1 MATISGIDAPPTAV
15 TVLDVAREAGVSPS
29 TVSRILNG
37 TARVTSDKRSAV
49 EEAIRKLDFRPNLF
63 ARSLKTGT
71 TMTVGI
77 LTQDVESPFYGRAMK
92 GIEAGLAGTGYAPI
106 MVSGHWNAAEE
117 AERVRLLMARR
128 IDGLVILTGH
138 LDDRQIA
145 EFARHQPI
153 VVTGRQLDAP
163 QVRAFT
169 LDQEAGGHLATCH
182 LLSLGHRRIA
192 HIAGPSDHTDATD
205 RRAGYE
211 RALREAGIAPA
222 PELVVQGDFLE
233 NGGLLAMNRLLA
245 GSLLLAITGA
255 VFAAL
260 EAQQVD
266 AVLAENGSG
275 GVPAADRGELDGLL
289 AGSAS
294 AKAELA
300 GLPSPVASS
309 IHDGAAEAFS
319 YALGHSMWVLVAV
332 GLAGTVLTWWLL
344 AGQTTGSA
352 AVADAEGPVPA
363 ADQHHYAQHRRPH

>member
-1 MATISGIDAPPTAV
+1 MTNPACTIGASLPVPSPVATISGIDAPPSSV

-71 TMTVGI
+71 TMTIGI

-117 AERVRLLMARR
+117 SERVRLLMARR

-169 LDQEAGGHLATCH
+169 LDQEAGGHLATRH
-182 LLSLGHRRIA
+182 LLNLGHRRIA

-211 RALREAGIAPA
+211 RALREAGIDSGAGAGGAGRLHGKRRPA
-222 PELVVQGDFLE
+222 GDEPAARQRADLHRGVRGQRPDGLRRAHGAVSARRARARRRVHPGSRRPARPPRMPPPPMTTVRQPIYEIGLAAAHALLTMLGHPMPAVEVPPLELVVRE
-233 NGGLLAMNRLLA
+233 
-245 GSLLLAITGA
+245 
-255 VFAAL
+255 
-260 EAQQVD
+260 
-266 AVLAENGSG
+266 
-275 GVPAADRGELDGLL
+275 
-289 AGSAS
+289 
-294 AKAELA
+294 
-300 GLPSPVASS
+300 
-309 IHDGAAEAFS
+309 
-319 YALGHSMWVLVAV
+319 
-332 GLAGTVLTWWLL
+332 
-344 AGQTTGSA
+344 TT
-352 AVADAEGPVPA
+352 
-363 ADQHHYAQHRRPH
+363 RRV

>member
-1 MATISGIDAPPTAV
+1 MHNRCKSSNSSPVATLSGIDAPPSSV

-71 TMTVGI
+71 TMTIGI

-117 AERVRLLMARR
+117 SERVRLLMARR

-169 LDQEAGGHLATCH
+169 LDQEAGGHLATRH
-182 LLSLGHRRIA
+182 LLNLGHRRIA

-211 RALREAGIAPA
+211 RALREAGIAAA
-222 PELVVQGDFLE
+222 PELVAQGDFME
-233 NGGLLAMNRLLA
+233 SGGLLAMNRLLDS
-245 GSLLLAITGA
+245 GQTFTA
-255 VFAAL
+255 VFAANDQTAFGARMAL
-260 EAQQVD
+260 YRRGVRVPDDVSILGVD
-266 AVLAENGSG
+266 DLPATAYATPPMTTVRQPIYEIGLA
-275 GVPAADRGELDGLL
+275 AAHALL
-289 AGSAS
+289 TM
-294 AKAELA
+294 
-300 GLPSPVASS
+300 
-309 IHDGAAEAFS
+309 
-319 YALGHSMWVLVAV
+319 LGHPMPAVEVPPLELVV
-332 GLAGTVLTWWLL
+332 RE
-344 AGQTTGSA
+344 TT
-352 AVADAEGPVPA
+352 
-363 ADQHHYAQHRRPH
+363 RRV

>member
-1 MATISGIDAPPTAV
+1 MAATSDLDNPPSTI

-37 TARVTSDKRSAV
+37 TARVTSDKRQAV

-92 GIEAGLAGTGYAPI
+92 GIEEGLAGTGYAPI
-106 MVSGHWNAAEE
+106 IVSGHWNAAEE

-163 QVRAFT
+163 QVRAFAF
-169 LDQEAGGHLATCH
+169 DQEGGGHLATRH
-182 LLSLGHRRIA
+182 LLSLGHRSIA
-192 HIAGPSDHTDATD
+192 HIAGPADHTDATD

-211 RALREAGIAPA
+211 RALREAGVPLR
-222 PELVVQGDFLE
+222 PELVVQGDFME
-233 NGGLLAMNRLLA
+233 SGGLLAMNRLLDSA
-245 GSLLLAITGA
+245 QPFTA
-255 VFAAL
+255 VFAANDQTAFGARMAMYRRGVRVPDDVSIL
-260 EAQQVD
+260 GVD
-266 AVLAENGSG
+266 
-275 GVPAADRGELDGLL
+275 D
-289 AGSAS
+289 
-294 AKAELA
+294 
-300 GLPSPVASS
+300 LP
-309 IHDGAAEAFS
+309 GAA
-319 YALGHSMWVLVAV
+319 YATPPMTTVHQPLYEMGLAAAQALLGMLGHKVA
-332 GLAGTVLTWWLL
+332 
-344 AGQTTGSA
+344 QT
-352 AVADAEGPVPA
+352 PVPPLELVVRETT
-363 ADQHHYAQHRRPH
+363 RRI

>member
-1 MATISGIDAPPTAV
+1 MATISGIDAPPSSV

-71 TMTVGI
+71 TMTIGI

-117 AERVRLLMARR
+117 SERVRLLMARR

-169 LDQEAGGHLATCH
+169 LDQEAGGHLATRH
-182 LLSLGHRRIA
+182 LLNLGHRRIA

-211 RALREAGIAPA
+211 RALREAGIAAA
-222 PELVVQGDFLE
+222 PELVAQGDFME
-233 NGGLLAMNRLLA
+233 SGGLLAMNRLLDS
-245 GSLLLAITGA
+245 GQTFTA
-255 VFAAL
+255 VFAANDQTAFGARMAL
-260 EAQQVD
+260 YRRGVRVPDDVSILGVD
-266 AVLAENGSG
+266 DLPATAYATPPMTTVRQPIYEIGLA
-275 GVPAADRGELDGLL
+275 AAHALL
-289 AGSAS
+289 TM
-294 AKAELA
+294 
-300 GLPSPVASS
+300 
-309 IHDGAAEAFS
+309 
-319 YALGHSMWVLVAV
+319 LGHPMPAVEVPPLELVV
-332 GLAGTVLTWWLL
+332 RE
-344 AGQTTGSA
+344 TT
-352 AVADAEGPVPA
+352 
-363 ADQHHYAQHRRPH
+363 RRV

>member
-1 MATISGIDAPPTAV
+1 MAATTCTIRRHPPTRPVAATPDTDAPPSTI

-37 TARVTSDKRSAV
+37 TARVASDKRQAV
-49 EEAIRKLDFRPNLF
+49 ERAIRKLDFKPNLF

-106 MVSGHWNAAEE
+106 IVSGHWNAAEE

-163 QVRAFT
+163 QVRAFA
-169 LDQEAGGHLATCH
+169 LDQEAGGHLATRH
-182 LLSLGHRRIA
+182 LISLGHRRIA
-192 HIAGPSDHTDATD
+192 HIAGPGDHTDATE

-211 RALREAGIAPA
+211 RALREAGLPVL
-222 PELVVQGDFLE
+222 PELVAQGDFLE
-233 NGGLLAMNRLLA
+233 SGGLLAMNRLLDS
-245 GSLLLAITGA
+245 GQPFTA
-255 VFAAL
+255 VFAANDQT
-260 EAQQVD
+260 AFGARMAMYRRGVRVPDDVSIVGVD
-266 AVLAENGSG
+266 DLPGAAYATPPMTTVRQPIYEIGLA
-275 GVPAADRGELDGLL
+275 A
-289 AGSAS
+289 AS
-294 AKAELA
+294 AL
-300 GLPSPVASS
+300 LTL
-309 IHDGAAEAFS
+309 
-319 YALGHSMWVLVAV
+319 LGHPVPEVAV
-332 GLAGTVLTWWLL
+332 PPLELVVRE
-344 AGQTTGSA
+344 TT
-352 AVADAEGPVPA
+352 
-363 ADQHHYAQHRRPH
+363 RRI

>member
-1 MATISGIDAPPTAV
+1 MTGIDAPPTAV

-49 EEAIRKLDFRPNLF
+49 EAAIRKLDFRPNLF

-163 QVRAFT
+163 QVRALT
-169 LDQEAGGHLATCH
+169 LDQEAGGHLATRH

-233 NGGLLAMNRLLA
+233 NGGLMAMNRLLDS
-245 GSLLLAITGA
+245 GETFTA
-255 VFAAL
+255 VFAANDQTAFGARMAL
-260 EAQQVD
+260 YRRGVRVPDDMSIVGVD
-266 AVLAENGSG
+266 DLSATAYATPPMTTVRQPHYEIGLAASH
-275 GVPAADRGELDGLL
+275 ALL
-289 AGSAS
+289 TM
-294 AKAELA
+294 
-300 GLPSPVASS
+300 
-309 IHDGAAEAFS
+309 
-319 YALGHSMWVLVAV
+319 LGHPMPAVEVPPLELVV
-332 GLAGTVLTWWLL
+332 RE
-344 AGQTTGSA
+344 TT
-352 AVADAEGPVPA
+352 
-363 ADQHHYAQHRRPH
+363 RRL

>member
-1 MATISGIDAPPTAV
+1 MTGIDAPPTAV

-49 EEAIRKLDFRPNLF
+49 EAAIRKLDFRPNLF

-163 QVRAFT
+163 QVRALT
-169 LDQEAGGHLATCH
+169 LDQEAGGHLATRH

-233 NGGLLAMNRLLA
+233 NGGLMAMNRLLDS
-245 GSLLLAITGA
+245 GETFTA
-255 VFAAL
+255 VFAANDQTAFGARMAL
-260 EAQQVD
+260 YRRGVRVPDDMSIVGVD
-266 AVLAENGSG
+266 DLSATAYATPPMTTVRQPLYEIGLAASH
-275 GVPAADRGELDGLL
+275 ALL
-289 AGSAS
+289 TM
-294 AKAELA
+294 
-300 GLPSPVASS
+300 
-309 IHDGAAEAFS
+309 
-319 YALGHSMWVLVAV
+319 LGHPMPAVEVPPLELVV
-332 GLAGTVLTWWLL
+332 RE
-344 AGQTTGSA
+344 TT
-352 AVADAEGPVPA
+352 
-363 ADQHHYAQHRRPH
+363 RRL

>member
-1 MATISGIDAPPTAV
+1 MMNATCTIGATPPDSRPVAATSDLDNPPSTI

-37 TARVTSDKRSAV
+37 TARVTSDKRQAV

-92 GIEAGLAGTGYAPI
+92 GIEEGLAGTGYAPI
-106 MVSGHWNAAEE
+106 IVSGHWNAAEE

-163 QVRAFT
+163 QVRAFAF
-169 LDQEAGGHLATCH
+169 DQEGGGYLATRH
-182 LLSLGHRRIA
+182 LLTLGHRSIA
-192 HIAGPSDHTDATD
+192 HIAGPADHTDATD

-211 RALREAGIAPA
+211 RALREAGVPLR
-222 PELVVQGDFLE
+222 PELVVQGDFME
-233 NGGLLAMNRLLA
+233 SGGLLAMNRLLDSA
-245 GSLLLAITGA
+245 QPFTA
-255 VFAAL
+255 VFAANDQTAFGARMAMYRRGVRVPDDVSL
-260 EAQQVD
+260 LGVD
-266 AVLAENGSG
+266 
-275 GVPAADRGELDGLL
+275 D
-289 AGSAS
+289 
-294 AKAELA
+294 
-300 GLPSPVASS
+300 LP
-309 IHDGAAEAFS
+309 GAA
-319 YALGHSMWVLVAV
+319 YATPPMTTVHQPLYEMGLAAAQALLGMLGHHVV
-332 GLAGTVLTWWLL
+332 
-344 AGQTTGSA
+344 QT
-352 AVADAEGPVPA
+352 PVPPLELVVRETT
-363 ADQHHYAQHRRPH
+363 RRI

>member
-1 MATISGIDAPPTAV
+1 MAATTCTIRRHPPTRPVAATPDTDAPPSTI

-37 TARVTSDKRSAV
+37 TARVTSDKRQAV
-49 EEAIRKLDFRPNLF
+49 ERAIRKLDFKPNLF

-106 MVSGHWNAAEE
+106 IVSGHWNAAEE

-163 QVRAFT
+163 QVRAFA
-169 LDQEAGGHLATCH
+169 LDQEAGGHLATRH
-182 LLSLGHRRIA
+182 LISLGHRRIA
-192 HIAGPSDHTDATD
+192 HIAGPGDHTDATE

-211 RALREAGIAPA
+211 RALREAGLPVL
-222 PELVVQGDFLE
+222 PELVAQGDFLE
-233 NGGLLAMNRLLA
+233 SGGLLAMNRLLDS
-245 GSLLLAITGA
+245 GQPFTA
-255 VFAAL
+255 VFAANDQT
-260 EAQQVD
+260 AFGARMAMYRRGVRVPDDVSIVGVD
-266 AVLAENGSG
+266 DLPGAAYATPPMTTVRQPIYEIGLA
-275 GVPAADRGELDGLL
+275 A
-289 AGSAS
+289 AS
-294 AKAELA
+294 AL
-300 GLPSPVASS
+300 LTL
-309 IHDGAAEAFS
+309 
-319 YALGHSMWVLVAV
+319 LGHPVPEVAV
-332 GLAGTVLTWWLL
+332 PPLELVVRE
-344 AGQTTGSA
+344 TT
-352 AVADAEGPVPA
+352 
-363 ADQHHYAQHRRPH
+363 RRI

>member
-1 MATISGIDAPPTAV
+1 MATFSGIDAPPSSV

-71 TMTVGI
+71 TMTIGI

-153 VVTGRQLDAP
+153 VVTGRQLEAP

-169 LDQEAGGHLATCH
+169 LDQEAGGHLATRH
-182 LLSLGHRRIA
+182 LLNLGHRRIA

-211 RALREAGIAPA
+211 RALREAGIAAA
-222 PELVVQGDFLE
+222 PELVVQGDFME
-233 NGGLLAMNRLLA
+233 SGGLLAMNRLLDS
-245 GSLLLAITGA
+245 GQTFTA
-255 VFAAL
+255 VFAANDQTAFGARMAL
-260 EAQQVD
+260 YRRGVRVPDDVSIVGVD
-266 AVLAENGSG
+266 DL
-275 GVPAADRGELDGLL
+275 PATA
-289 AGSAS
+289 
-294 AKAELA
+294 
-300 GLPSPVASS
+300 
-309 IHDGAAEAFS
+309 
-319 YALGHSMWVLVAV
+319 YATPPMTTVRQPIYEI
-332 GLAGTVLTWWLL
+332 GLAAAHALLTMLDHAMPAVEVPPL
-344 AGQTTGSA
+344 ELVVRETT
-352 AVADAEGPVPA
+352 
-363 ADQHHYAQHRRPH
+363 RRV

>member
-138 LDDRQIA
+138 LDDQQIG

-222 PELVVQGDFLE
+222 PELVVHGDFLE
-233 NGGLLAMNRLLA
+233 NGGLLAMNRLLDS
-245 GSLLLAITGA
+245 GQTFTA
-255 VFAAL
+255 VFAANDQTAFGARMAL
-260 EAQQVD
+260 YRRGVRVPEDMSIVGVD
-266 AVLAENGSG
+266 DL
-275 GVPAADRGELDGLL
+275 
-289 AGSAS
+289 SAS
-294 AKAELA
+294 AYATPPMTTVRQPLYEIGLA
-300 GLPSPVASS
+300 
-309 IHDGAAEAFS
+309 AAHALLTM
-319 YALGHSMWVLVAV
+319 LGHPMPAVEVPPLELVV
-332 GLAGTVLTWWLL
+332 RE
-344 AGQTTGSA
+344 TT
-352 AVADAEGPVPA
+352 
-363 ADQHHYAQHRRPH
+363 RRL

>member
-1 MATISGIDAPPTAV
+1 MHNRCKSSNSSPVATLSGIDAPPSSV

-71 TMTVGI
+71 TMTIGI

-117 AERVRLLMARR
+117 SERVRLLMARR

-145 EFARHQPI
+145 GFARHQPI
-153 VVTGRQLDAP
+153 VVTGRQLEAP

-169 LDQEAGGHLATCH
+169 LDQEAGGHLATRH
-182 LLSLGHRRIA
+182 LLNLGHRRIA

-211 RALREAGIAPA
+211 RALREAGIAA
-222 PELVVQGDFLE
+222 VPELVVQGDFME
-233 NGGLLAMNRLLA
+233 SGGLLAMNRLLDS
-245 GSLLLAITGA
+245 GQTFTA
-255 VFAAL
+255 VFAANDQTAFGARMAL
-260 EAQQVD
+260 YRRGVRVPDDVSIVGVD
-266 AVLAENGSG
+266 DLPATAYATPPMTTVRQPIYEIGLA
-275 GVPAADRGELDGLL
+275 AAHALL
-289 AGSAS
+289 TM
-294 AKAELA
+294 
-300 GLPSPVASS
+300 
-309 IHDGAAEAFS
+309 
-319 YALGHSMWVLVAV
+319 LGHAMPAV
-332 GLAGTVLTWWLL
+332 DVPPLELIVRE
-344 AGQTTGSA
+344 TT
-352 AVADAEGPVPA
+352 
-363 ADQHHYAQHRRPH
+363 RRL